1 MNEKKNVD
9 LQQEN
14 QNVEQS
20 EQSKLPNQG
29 VTGARRV
36 LMVVGVGLSTM
47 PMAFADSGT
56 VDIDLTTGLAGV
68 AVITG
73 LIASGTLKALPTYAA
88 WGIKKALSM
97 LR

>member
-1 MNEKKNVD
+1 MNEKNVD

-14 QNVEQS
+14 ENVEQS
-20 EQSKLPNQG
+20 KQDNKLLTTVGRQG
-29 VTGARRV
+29 

-47 PMAFADSGT
+47 PFAFADTGAI
-56 VDIDLTTGLAGV
+56 DIDLTTGLAGV
-68 AVITG
+68 AVIGG
-73 LIASGTLKALPTYAA
+73 LVASGTLKALPTYAA

>member
-1 MNEKKNVD
+1 MNEKNLD
-9 LQQEN
+9 LKQEN
-14 QNVEQS
+14 QNVEQPK
-20 EQSKLPNQG
+20 QDNKILAAGRQG
-29 VTGARRV
+29 

-47 PMAFADSGT
+47 PFAFADTGA

-68 AVITG
+68 AVIGG
-73 LIASGTLKALPTYAA
+73 LVASGTLKALPTYAA